1 MKTAVSIPDE
11 TFLAADKLAK
21 ERGLKRSQLYDLAL
35 KAYLKE
41 EEGKAITEALN
52 KFYANFDEPRDLF
65 VEELTRRRFASVEWE
80 V

>member
-1 MKTAVSIPDE
+1 MKTAVSIPDD
-11 TFLAADKLAK
+11 TFLAAEKLAQ

-41 EEGKAITEALN
+41 EEGKAITEELN

-65 VEELTRRRFASVEWE
+65 VEELTRRTFASVEWE
-80 V
+80 D